1 MTIKKWVPLL
11 DWLSR
16 YKLRDLRLDMM
27 AGITVS
33 VIAVPQVMA
42 YAQLAGL
49 PPVYGL
55 YASITPLIV
64 YALFG
69 TSPQLSVGPT
79 AVSALLVLTG
89 IGSLEGVEPGTGLF
103 VTMALAATFLSG
115 VIQLLFG
122 IFRLGMLVNFL
133 SRPVI
138 YGFSSAAAVLIF
150 FSQLKYLLGVQVPR
164 SSGAYEMVVSLAP
177 HVREANGP
185 TLLLG
190 LISLL
195 ALLAFRRWLPRW
207 PGALLVMIATTAVVY
222 YGGFAEKGIEVVG
235 DIQRGLPHF
244 QWPFAKEVS
253 LVLLM
258 PTALTIALMSFVESL
273 AISKTIESR
282 HNYYRLE
289 PNQEL
294 VALGLSKILS
304 AFFQAFPTSGS
315 FSRSAIND
323 FAGART
329 GVASI
334 ISAVLI
340 GLVLLYLTP
349 IMYYLPQAVLAA
361 VITVAVYSLLEW
373 KQALYLWQTERRDF
387 MALIA
392 TFLLTLFLGVQSGV
406 LAGVAV
412 SLGLMIYHNARPHLA
427 VLGRLPGTR
436 HYRNVGRFAKAEQQ
450 ADMLIVRFDAQLYFG
465 NAEYFRESIEALV
478 KEAECPLKLLILDAS
493 SIHDMDATGAHEL
506 RRLLLLLKD
515 QKIKFF
521 ITGVI
526 GPVRDALSRHGL
538 TMLIGL
544 QCQFFSIHDA
554 VACYQSQAND
564 AGWSEQAVQTNE
576 E

>member
-1 MTIKKWVPLL
+1 MSIKKIFPLL
-11 DWLSR
+11 DWLAR
-16 YKLRDLRLDMM
+16 YSLKDLRFDLV

-89 IGSLEGVEPGTGLF
+89 IGALDGVEPGTELF
-103 VTMALAATFLSG
+103 VTMALAAAFLSG

-122 IFRLGMLVNFL
+122 VFRLGILVNFL

-150 FSQLKYLLGVQVPR
+150 LSQLKYLLGVQVPR
-164 SSGAYEMVVSLAP
+164 SSGAYEMVVSLVP
-177 HVREANGP
+177 HVMETNGP

-190 LISLL
+190 LITLL
-195 ALLAFRRWLPRW
+195 ILLVFKRWLPRW
-207 PGALLVMIATTAVVY
+207 PGALLVMIVTTAVVF
-222 YGGFAEKGIEVVG
+222 YGGFMDKGIAVVG
-235 DIQRGLPHF
+235 NIQRGLPHF

-253 LVLLM
+253 FILLV

-282 HNYYRLE
+282 HGDYRIE

-294 VALGLSKILS
+294 AALGWSKIVS
-304 AFFQAFPTSGS
+304 SFFQSFPTSGS

-334 ISAVLI
+334 ISAILI
-340 GLVLLYLTP
+340 ALVLLYLTP
-349 IMYYLPQAVLAA
+349 VMYFLPQAVLAA

-373 KQALYLWQTERRDF
+373 KQALYLWRTERRDF
-387 MALIA
+387 LALI
-392 TFLLTLFLGVQSGV
+392 
-406 LAGVAV
+406 
-412 SLGLMIYHNARPHLA
+412 
-427 VLGRLPGTR
+427 
-436 HYRNVGRFAKAEQQ
+436 
-450 ADMLIVRFDAQLYFG
+450 
-465 NAEYFRESIEALV
+465 
-478 KEAECPLKLLILDAS
+478 
-493 SIHDMDATGAHEL
+493 
-506 RRLLLLLKD
+506 
-515 QKIKFF
+515 
-521 ITGVI
+521 
-526 GPVRDALSRHGL
+526 
-538 TMLIGL
+538 
-544 QCQFFSIHDA
+544 
-554 VACYQSQAND
+554 
-564 AGWSEQAVQTNE
+564 
-576 E
+576 